1 MIVAVA
7 VAVAGALAVVV
18 AWRLTVAG
26 RVSVWWS
33 MGFVEGAAGVGAI
46 ATGRV
51 RPSHGLAPVEAL
63 AIGLGAGLA
72 LYLATRA
79 FVAVARRSP
88 VFERHVA
95 TIYGRRE
102 GLSLWPTLVLAA
114 GVTASGE
121 ELFWRGL
128 VQGRF
133 GVLATW
139 GAYVLVNVASESLPI
154 VAGAIVSGAVW
165 GGLALGTHGVFASL
179 GCHAVWTAL
188 MLALPPA

>member
-1 MIVAVA
+1 MIVALS
-7 VAVAGALAVVV
+7 VAGALAVVV

-33 MGFVEGAAGVGAI
+33 MGFVEGAAGIVAI

-51 RPSHGLAPVEAL
+51 HLARDLSPAAAL

-88 VFERHVA
+88 VFERQVA

-133 GVLATW
+133 GALATW

-165 GGLALGTHGVFASL
+165 GGLALGTHGVLASL

>member
-1 MIVAVA
+1 VIVALS
-7 VAVAGALAVVV
+7 VAGALAVVV

-33 MGFVEGAAGVGAI
+33 MGFVEGAAGIVAV

-51 RPSHGLAPVEAL
+51 HLARDLSPAAAV

-88 VFERHVA
+88 AFARHVA

-102 GLSLWPTLVLAA
+102 RLPLWTVLVLAA
-114 GVTASGE
+114 GVTAPGE

-133 GVLATW
+133 GVAATW
-139 GAYVLVNVASESLPI
+139 GAYVLVNLASESLPI

-165 GGLALGTHGVFASL
+165 GGLALGTHGVLASL

>member
-1 MIVAVA
+1 MIVA

-33 MGFVEGAAGVGAI
+33 MGVVEGAAGVVAV

-51 RPSHGLAPVEAL
+51 RLARGFTPIAAL
-63 AIGLGAGLA
+63 AIGLGAGLV

-79 FVAVARRSP
+79 FVAVARRSL

-102 GLSLWPTLVLAA
+102 GLSIWTTLILAA

-133 GVLATW
+133 GALATW
-139 GAYVLVNVASESLPI
+139 GAYILVNVASENLPV

-165 GGLALGTHGVFASL
+165 GGLALGTHGVLASL

-188 MLALPPA
+188 MLALPPPA

>member
-1 MIVAVA
+1 MIVV
-7 VAVAGALAVVV
+7 VAVAGALAVVF

-33 MGFVEGAAGVGAI
+33 MGVVEGAAGIVAV

-51 RPSHGLAPVEAL
+51 RLARGIAPVAAL

-88 VFERHVA
+88 VFERQVA

-133 GVLATW
+133 GALATW

-165 GGLALGTHGVFASL
+165 GGLALGTHGVLASL

>member
-1 MIVAVA
+1 VIVA

-18 AWRLTVAG
+18 AWRLTVAR

-33 MGFVEGAAGVGAI
+33 MGVVEGAAGVAAV

-51 RPSHGLAPVEAL
+51 RLARGLTPVAAL

-88 VFERHVA
+88 IFESHVA
-95 TIYGRRE
+95 TIYSRRE
-102 GLSLWPTLVLAA
+102 GLPLWTALVLAA

-165 GGLALGTHGVFASL
+165 GGLALGTHGVLASL
-179 GCHAVWTAL
+179 GCHAAWTAL

>member
-1 MIVAVA
+1 
-7 VAVAGALAVVV
+7 

-33 MGFVEGAAGVGAI
+33 MGVVEGAAGIVAV

-51 RPSHGLAPVEAL
+51 RLARGIAPVAAL

-88 VFERHVA
+88 VFERQVA

-133 GVLATW
+133 GALATW
-139 GAYVLVNVASESLPI
+139 GAYVLV
-154 VAGAIVSGAVW
+154 
-165 GGLALGTHGVFASL
+165 
-179 GCHAVWTAL
+179 
-188 MLALPPA
+188 

>member
-1 MIVAVA
+1 VIVAI
-7 VAVAGALAVVV
+7 AVAGALAVVV
-18 AWRLTVAG
+18 AWRLTVAR

-33 MGFVEGAAGVGAI
+33 MGVVEGAAGIAAI

-51 RPSHGLAPVEAL
+51 RLARGLAPVAAL
-63 AIGLGAGLA
+63 AIGVGAGLA

-79 FVAVARRSP
+79 FVAVARRWP

-95 TIYGRRE
+95 TIYDRRE
-102 GLSLWPTLVLAA
+102 GLPLWTTLVLAA
-114 GVTASGE
+114 GVTAAGE

-139 GAYVLVNVASESLPI
+139 GAYIVANVASESLPI

-165 GGLALGTHGVFASL
+165 GGLALGTHGVLASL